1 MVGKLNPLKA
11 SSTER
16 FTESRS
22 QFLAGDLALDFL
34 NTRTRVRGEITDL
47 LQTDEDVL
55 VWMEQAGLP
64 RSKMRFDGVSLSLL
78 RPARLLRENIRALV
92 EKRKDGLWGDPSLLN
107 RILSH
112 AKSYPQLVWGT
123 TSVPT
128 VQRIRQADPPE
139 GLLAPIAEA
148 AAALLAIA
156 DFHLVKRCE
165 DPTCALWFYDQ
176 TRSHR
181 RRWCSVLLCGNRHKV
196 AAFRKRRHGQE
207 A

>member
-1 MVGKLNPLKA
+1 M
-11 SSTER
+11 
-16 FTESRS
+16 ESRS

-34 NTRTRVRGEITDL
+34 NTRPRVRGEIIDL
-47 LQTDEDVL
+47 LQTDNDVL
-55 VWMEQAGLP
+55 VWMEKAGLP
-64 RSKMRFDGVSLSLL
+64 RSKKRFNGVSLSLL
-78 RPARLLRENIRALV
+78 RVARLLRENIRSLV
-92 EKRKDGLWGDPSLLN
+92 EKRKAGLRGDPSLLN
-107 RILSH
+107 RILGH
-112 AKSYPQLVWGT
+112 AKSYPQLVWKT

-128 VQRIRQADPPE
+128 VERIRQADPPE

-165 DPTCALWFYDQ
+165 DPACALWFYDQ